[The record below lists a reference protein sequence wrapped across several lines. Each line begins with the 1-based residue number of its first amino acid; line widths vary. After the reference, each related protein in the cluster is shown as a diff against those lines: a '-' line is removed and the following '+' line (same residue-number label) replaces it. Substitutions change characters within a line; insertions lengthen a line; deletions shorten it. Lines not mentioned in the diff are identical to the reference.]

1 MSQLG
6 SVMIV
11 SWVWVSIGACQ
22 NLILVSL
29 YHVDVVH
36 DVRDVAVEL
45 LRDALESLGEMWW
58 QGECAL
64 L

>member
-1 MSQLG
+1 
-6 SVMIV
+6 MIV
-11 SWVWVSIGACQ
+11 SWVWVSVRACQ

-36 DVRDVAVEL
+36 DVGDVAVEL
-45 LRDALESLGEMWW
+45 LGDALESLGEMGW
-58 QGECAL
+58 QGKSAL